1 MITAILIEI
10 FSNLNFWFEQSSA
23 AAEANQIQAYSRAA
37 LHYLGDVK
45 KIVAAHY
52 LPKYIVVGIGIL
64 YIFLNCGVFQCGL
77 CDKSQEGIKIFWAI
91 FIL

>member
-45 KIVAAHY
+45 KILAAHY
-52 LPKYIVVGIGIL
+52 LPKYIVGL
-64 YIFLNCGVFQCGL
+64 LNFSKLWGL
-77 CDKSQEGIKIFWAI
+77 SVWFMW
-91 FIL
+91 